1 MPRPIA
7 SVRAL
12 LAAAVLLATPVA
24 QHAQSAAADTCA
36 PTSIAGVSAAQRE
49 LLTRASL
56 DPAIGC
62 AALAA
67 THHAGDFTVA
77 SADTVRGNLVVLDGT
92 LHVAGTVTGSAI
104 ALNGA
109 VVVDS
114 TGHVLGDAVAAAHG
128 ATIAPNGRIDGEL
141 RTIDAIRPATVGV
154 PVGAVTGTVESLKR
168 TAAWFGILMLL
179 GIGVLTNSGD
189 AMQRVTA
196 ALNAGFG
203 RNVTVGLV
211 AQLALLPVLATLCL
225 MLALTLIGVL
235 LIPFAIVAYLIAVLG
250 LIVLGGLGA
259 AQMVG
264 RGVAARRPGLSER
277 GARLQSL
284 ISGMLLLSLPWLAAA
299 ALASSPVASAVL
311 RTLAMGITWITVTA
325 GLGAA
330 LRTRGGTRS
339 HDEPWGV
346 RRPAPSGTPLPVA
359 QPQPE
364 WLTPTPLTG
373 VVAVKRPS
381 STTGSGT
388 TR

>member
-141 RTIDAIRPATVGV
+141 RTIDAIRPATVSV